1 MHVHSVFFWLKPDL
15 TAAQR
20 AEFLR
25 GIESLTGIKSVEKL
39 YVGTPAPLPPRPVV
53 DATYTYAMTVVFKNV
68 AGHDRYQV
76 DPIHK
81 IFLGNFRRFWI
92 KVQIYDAV

>member
-39 YVGTPAPLPPRPVV
+39 YVGTPAPLPP
-53 DATYTYAMTVVFKNV
+53 
-68 AGHDRYQV
+68 
-76 DPIHK
+76 
-81 IFLGNFRRFWI
+81 
-92 KVQIYDAV
+92 